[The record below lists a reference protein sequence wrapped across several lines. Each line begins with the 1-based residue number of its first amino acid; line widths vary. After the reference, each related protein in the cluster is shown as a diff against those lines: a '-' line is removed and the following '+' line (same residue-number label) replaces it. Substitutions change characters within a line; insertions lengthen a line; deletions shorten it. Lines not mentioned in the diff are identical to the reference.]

1 MLVGF
6 VIGIYAGALYL
17 THIFNFT
24 KGSLLV
30 VTIWHIT
37 WDIVSM
43 IGKEGLLAAVMSTI
57 IMLLVAFVLVKYK
70 GKNLA
75 PYTRIS
81 MHSSIIEKTMTR
93 EIVEA

>member
-6 VIGIYAGALYL
+6 VIGIYASSLYL

-43 IGKEGLLAAVMSTI
+43 IGKEGLLAAS
-57 IMLLVAFVLVKYK
+57 
-70 GKNLA
+70 
-75 PYTRIS
+75 
-81 MHSSIIEKTMTR
+81 
-93 EIVEA
+93 